1 MGIIKKNDYLGNWI
15 LFDGH
20 WYPLIPEQFE
30 EIECILES
38 EPAKSEN
45 TITLRQYLNI
55 AKNILV
61 ESKEYDS
68 GTEIEFSQIANYCHG
83 VSHNTMGIDRM
94 STNPKFEFSYD
105 IIKWLD
111 GSMPLSEFKLEK
123 PLEISFNL
131 TDEQYKSVQ
140 DTVDMFGNTK
150 VGRSKA
156 MRMIAVESLWR
167 RPIKHASNVTDEQML
182 HYI

>member
-1 MGIIKKNDYLGNWI
+1 
-15 LFDGH
+15 
-20 WYPLIPEQFE
+20 
-30 EIECILES
+30 
-38 EPAKSEN
+38 
-45 TITLRQYLNI
+45 
-55 AKNILV
+55 
-61 ESKEYDS
+61 
-68 GTEIEFSQIANYCHG
+68 
-83 VSHNTMGIDRM
+83 
-94 STNPKFEFSYD
+94 
-105 IIKWLD
+105 
-111 GSMPLSEFKLEK
+111 MPLSEFKLKK